1 MQRSARFAQGAFPA
15 VVIAGLLAGAAC
27 VTDKVTGEK
36 KFAVLQ
42 WSNEEEQKIGDESAP
57 NFEQQFGGAFPDQT
71 DQQYLGSVVK
81 EMASHSVR
89 KDDFDYKFEILNS
102 SEPNA
107 FALPGGYVYI
117 TRGLLEHLESEGEF
131 VGVLGHELGHVEHQ
145 HSMLQQNKTLLAT
158 GALAV
163 LGIGENLLQKD
174 PEQPDTVTALA
185 SYGAPLALLHFSR
198 EQESEA
204 DERGIFFAHE
214 MGYDP
219 REMKKT
225 FEYFQR
231 LEKQSGSGTPSFLR
245 DHPTNESRLADIDTE
260 IARTCPEVLSKR
272 PDEFRAP
279 PGPDGRFVKLVKA
292 LRAKSA
298 AYAKSDQARQIL
310 ARKGSD
316 AKSLAQAAALADE
329 ARRLAPDEPL
339 FEITAGEV
347 AYARGVGDRGRAH
360 FEKAI
365 ALRSAAGGARG
376 DWKPFFYLGALD
388 VDSNRGAS
396 AAASL
401 AKSTALFPDNPI
413 AHYYLGRAHE
423 LDGRRA
429 DATKEYER
437 VTQLAPQDSA
447 LAQKS
452 NERLAALNSSPA
464 KAPPKR

>member
-225 FEYFQR
+225 FVYFQQ
-231 LEKQSGSGTPSFLR
+231 LEAKSGGQTPSFLR
-245 DHPTNESRLADIDTE
+245 DHPTNEKRLADIDDL
-260 IARTCPEVLSKR
+260 IRDKYPDVLQKS
-272 PDEFRAP
+272 PTAFRAP
-279 PGPDGRFVKLVKA
+279 PGSGDRFVQIVA
-292 LRAKSA
+292 SMKSA
-298 AYAKSDQARQIL
+298 APAYKKQEQAL
-310 ARKGSD
+310 ALLAQGSD
-316 AKSLAQAAALADE
+316 PRKLQQAAKLADE
-329 ARRLAPDEPL
+329 AHQALPDEPL
-339 FEITAGEV
+339 IECLMGEV
-347 AYARGVGDRGRAH
+347 QFAQKGGDRGRAH
-360 FEKAI
+360 FERSRSLQQKAVP
-365 ALRSAAGGARG
+365 GKEY
-376 DWKPFFYLGALD
+376 WKPAFYLGAIAE
-388 VDSNRGAS
+388 NAGNH
-396 AAASL
+396 AAAVPQL
-401 AKSTALFPDNPI
+401 KRATALFPDNPI
-413 AHYYLGRAHE
+413 GHYYLGSALEKTGDARGAANAFHRA
-423 LDGRRA
+423 A
-429 DATKEYER
+429 
-437 VTQLAPQDSA
+437 QLAPADSA
-447 LAQKS
+447 LQQKS
-452 NERLAALNSSPA
+452 LARVQSLQGGATTRN
-464 KAPPKR
+464 R